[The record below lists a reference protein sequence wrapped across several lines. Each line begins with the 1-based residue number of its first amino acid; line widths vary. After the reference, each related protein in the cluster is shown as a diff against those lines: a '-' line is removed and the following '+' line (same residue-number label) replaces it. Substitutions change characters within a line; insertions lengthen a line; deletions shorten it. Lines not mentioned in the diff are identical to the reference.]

1 MAVIKKADKL
11 DMVACA
17 FNPKNMEEET
27 GASGVKG
34 HPQLHIEFKANL
46 GYMKLW
52 HRITK
57 KQIENKYPSNEYWI
71 NYYNMVSNHVNE

>member
-1 MAVIKKADKL
+1 MFNIFSNQKIINQTPTGFHFTSTRMAVIKKADKL

-27 GASGVKG
+27 GAPGVKG

-46 GYMKLW
+46 GYMKL
-52 HRITK
+52 
-57 KQIENKYPSNEYWI
+57 
-71 NYYNMVSNHVNE
+71 